1 MKCRFRVLYMLVIV
15 VVAVG
20 LAGCLDGPVGS
31 KDTDAGK
38 KEEVVAKAQLNELT
52 DDFIAA
58 SETKELTTT
67 LEFFASDMKFVA
79 YFGESFSEYISMY
92 VEVLSEV
99 LSKELE
105 TLKREDFVSALEDM
119 PSLEEMGT
127 NLYDLYH
134 SKEPGDNEVK
144 DMMTAFTQRMFKV
157 EILARL
163 LVLDEDDPDIGDEF
177 VEEFLGWVDASELL
191 NDGLSMPRGAFERFF
206 ASLLSL
212 EGLDIGRGEGGPVKE
227 SGKWYVTLS
236 IGNSDDESDEEHV
249 TLLLGFK
256 EVEAGWVIDLFHLDV
271 SLLFTVA

>member
-1 MKCRFRVLYMLVIV
+1 MMKCRFRVLYMLVIV

-20 LAGCLDGPVGS
+20 LAGCLGGPVGS
-31 KDTDAGK
+31 NDTDAGK

-58 SETKELTTT
+58 SETKELTAT

-79 YFGESFSEYISMY
+79 YFGETFSEYISMF
-92 VEVLSEV
+92 EEDLSEA
-99 LSKELE
+99 LE
-105 TLKREDFVSALEDM
+105 TLEREDFVSAFLEDM
-119 PSLEEMGT
+119 PFLEEMGT
-127 NLYDLYH
+127 RLYDLYH

-144 DMMTAFTQRMFKV
+144 DMMTAFTQRVFKV
-157 EILARL
+157 EILASL
-163 LVLDEDDPDIGDEF
+163 LVLFEDDPDIGDEF

-271 SLLFTVA
+271 SLLLTES

>member
-1 MKCRFRVLYMLVIV
+1 MMKCRFRVLYMLVIV

-58 SETKELTTT
+58 SETKELTAT

-79 YFGESFSEYISMY
+79 YFGESFSEYISMF
-92 VEVLSEV
+92 EEELSEA
-99 LSKELE
+99 LE
-105 TLKREDFVSALEDM
+105 TPEREEFVSKLEDM
-119 PSLEEMGT
+119 PFLEEMGT
-127 NLYDLYH
+127 SLYDLYH
-134 SKEPGDNEVK
+134 SKGPGDNEVK
-144 DMMTAFTQRMFKV
+144 DMMTAFTQRVFKV
-157 EILARL
+157 EILASL
-163 LVLDEDDPDIGDEF
+163 LVLVEDDPDIGDEF

-236 IGNSDDESDEEHV
+236 IGNSDNESDEEHV

-271 SLLFTVA
+271 SLLLTES